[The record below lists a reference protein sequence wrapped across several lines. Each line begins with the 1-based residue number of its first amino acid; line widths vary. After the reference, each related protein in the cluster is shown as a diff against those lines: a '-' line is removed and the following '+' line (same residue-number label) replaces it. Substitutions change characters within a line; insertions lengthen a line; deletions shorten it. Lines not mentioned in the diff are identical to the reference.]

1 MEYDFQFEGKA
12 IDSLGSSLVEFSSVT
27 SGTALSIP
35 LPWDVNRTG
44 RGPHEPTEPPPPP
57 PLSLQ
62 FISLRL
68 WGDLWLHFLRGPDS
82 IRKCKFFKVIDE
94 QTGPIYCSSDPL
106 LMFKWMLSK
115 ERAHRCGGCVF
126 NSLMASL
133 TLLHT
138 RTHIIV
144 TSIIH
149 RVRGCIMGSRDESS
163 TDFFPCLPWEHSDPH
178 LWHVCKK
185 WKGGVQCRT
194 ARFQRKKLRCSRAD
208 YGQQLFLGNPNGWIQ
223 GWRSARGKHYIR
235 PGPALYTLAKN
246 KSRVLDWLAPSST
259 VKGKLGHICQRHRR
273 FIQFF
278 FFTSRT
284 HQHILFATFLNCDVF
299 FWCCI
304 HVCHCFSFFMLHK
317 RNVHKAFKSYFEM
330 CIYKVHISKATL
342 TALFRIKTFF
352 ASDTLQEY
360 HMQTLHNSSPNET
373 EQDML
378 ILQHPDLLHW
388 LQAERLLDWN
398 IITFLLFFKHNSFVF
413 ICRILL
419 VTNHHN
425 LSKWI

>member
-1 MEYDFQFEGKA
+1 MPNRTIPTKKIAMQSCRLRTTIILGQSEWMNSRMEVRTRKTLHSSGSGSVHTCEKYKS
-12 IDSLGSSLVEFSSVT
+12 SLGL
-27 SGTALSIP
+27 
-35 LPWDVNRTG
+35 
-44 RGPHEPTEPPPPP
+44 
-57 PLSLQ
+57 
-62 FISLRL
+62 
-68 WGDLWLHFLRGPDS
+68 
-82 IRKCKFFKVIDE
+82 
-94 QTGPIYCSSDPL
+94 
-106 LMFKWMLSK
+106 
-115 ERAHRCGGCVF
+115 
-126 NSLMASL
+126 
-133 TLLHT
+133 T
-138 RTHIIV
+138 RTVI
-144 TSIIH
+144 
-149 RVRGCIMGSRDESS
+149 
-163 TDFFPCLPWEHSDPH
+163 
-178 LWHVCKK
+178 
-185 WKGGVQCRT
+185 
-194 ARFQRKKLRCSRAD
+194 
-208 YGQQLFLGNPNGWIQ
+208 N
-223 GWRSARGKHYIR
+223 
-235 PGPALYTLAKN
+235 
-246 KSRVLDWLAPSST
+246 
-259 VKGKLGHICQRHRR
+259 CQRETGSHLSTSPA
-273 FIQFF
+273 IYTVF
-278 FFTSRT
+278 FFTSTT

-425 LSKWI
+425 LFK